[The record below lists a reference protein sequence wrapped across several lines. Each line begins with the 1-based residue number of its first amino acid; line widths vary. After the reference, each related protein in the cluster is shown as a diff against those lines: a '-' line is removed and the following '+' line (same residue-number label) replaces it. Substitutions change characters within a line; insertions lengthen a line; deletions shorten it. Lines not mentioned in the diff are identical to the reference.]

1 MKDQGLRQSIWKPN
15 KDNFKRDLPNK
26 FKNVVFLP
34 KDVKKKFEET
44 VRKDDRKSKKAN

>member
-26 FKNVVFLP
+26 FKNVDFLP

-44 VRKDDRKSKKAN
+44 VRKDDRKK